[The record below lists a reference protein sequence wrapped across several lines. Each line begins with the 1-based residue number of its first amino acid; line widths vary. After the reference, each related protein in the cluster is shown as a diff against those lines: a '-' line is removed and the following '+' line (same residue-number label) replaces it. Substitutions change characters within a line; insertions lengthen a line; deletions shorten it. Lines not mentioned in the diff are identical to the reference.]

1 MRTLEQVGLADVQ
14 AVYSGAEGDLW
25 ELIMGQQ
32 IHIGG
37 FASSMDLCAKA
48 GIAGKGGK
56 GVDLCCCNGAGM
68 RFLLHFCGLDH
79 MTGVDATPHVLERA
93 QKRCA
98 ADQLQAKTAFVEAD
112 VCATGLPDA
121 SMDLVWG
128 EDAWVYVEDKKALIR
143 EAARLL
149 KPGAAIAF
157 TDWVEGPEPLTADE
171 AERFM
176 RFMKFPTL
184 ASLDDYRDLLQAEG
198 LQVQHAANTGRY
210 APCIDLYLRML
221 SEQLTFDALHII
233 GYDQEL
239 MQSLGAEM
247 QFIKQLA
254 DANKIIQGL
263 YVARKPS

>member
-1 MRTLEQVGLADVQ
+1 MRFLQQVGLADVQ

-48 GIAGKGGK
+48 GIAIQGGH

-68 RFLLHFCGLDH
+68 RFLLRFCGVEH

-93 QKRCA
+93 RARCA
-98 ADQLQAKTAFVEAD
+98 AEDMQGKTTFVEAD

-128 EDAWVYVEDKKALIR
+128 EDAWVYVADKAALIK

-149 KPGAAIAF
+149 KPGATVAF
-157 TDWVEGPEPLTADE
+157 TDWVEGPVPLTE
-171 AERFM
+171 AEAVRFM
-176 RFMKFPTL
+176 RFMKFPSL
-184 ASLDDYRDLLQAEG
+184 ASLEDYRELLQSEE
-198 LQVQHAANTGRY
+198 LEVIHTENTGRY
-210 APCIDLYLRML
+210 APCMDLYLRML
-221 SEQLTFDALHII
+221 NEQLTSDALRII
-233 GYDQEL
+233 AYDLELMKTLGGEMKFIQEL
-239 MQSLGAEM
+239 AH
-247 QFIKQLA
+247 
-254 DANKIIQGL
+254 ANKIIQGL
-263 YVARKPS
+263 YVARKA